1 MQWKVRMC
9 IVYPYISRPTK
20 VIVLQEAEV
29 ANIFSH
35 GDLFYSA
42 LVQGELL
49 GHIYVTVW
57 NNREK
62 KRHQGSETEPYKY

>member
-1 MQWKVRMC
+1 M
-9 IVYPYISRPTK
+9 YTYIEECPTK

-29 ANIFSH
+29 ANIFPH

-49 GHIYVTVW
+49 GHIYVTEE
-57 NNREK
+57 EK
-62 KRHQGSETEPYKY
+62 KRRHQG